1 MLKIRKFEEKDLP
14 EMVEIWNHVVK
25 EGNAFPQEEYLNEE
39 TGKEFFSS
47 QSFSAVAEDEETGGI
62 VGLYILHPNNVGRC
76 GHLCNASYAVDAWKR
91 GLHIGEKLVKDCL
104 VQAKRIG
111 FQVLQFNAVAESNI
125 HDIYMKDWD
134 LCS

>member
-62 VGLYILHPNNVGRC
+62 VGLYILHPNNIGRC
-76 GHLCNASYAVDAWKR
+76 GHISNASYAVKF
-91 GLHIGEKLVKDCL
+91 GLR
-104 VQAKRIG
+104 AAASARR
-111 FQVLQFNAVAESNI
+111 
-125 HDIYMKDWD
+125 W
-134 LCS
+134 